1 MGQEAVN
8 ETGGALTPVGFMN
21 TETTPASSSDPATR
35 AAAEQSAPGM
45 AATVTPGKAGKAT
58 GKPIFMAVNRDK
70 IYPRSVKGRFAT
82 WRWIFFFAIQT
93 VFYGLCWM
101 SWEGRQAVLFDLVER
116 KFYLFDLVFW
126 PQDVIYLA
134 LLLIISAY
142 GLFLFTAM
150 GGRLFCGYACPQ
162 TLFTEWFL
170 WIEEKVEGPHN
181 VRKKLDAQP
190 MDARKFRL
198 KFTKHGIFLLI
209 SIWTGLTFVGY
220 FTPIRTLMH
229 EVVNFSLGPWEMFW
243 IFLYGIATYANAGFL
258 REQMCLYMCPYAR
271 FQSVMFDPDTLVV
284 TYDQTRGEPRGARL
298 KKEPAPARGD
308 CIDCGICVQVC
319 PTGIDIRDG
328 LQYECIGCSACID
341 ACDEVMDK
349 ISLPR
354 GLIRYSTEHAMEAG
368 WNGRQIVRHLI
379 RPRTLIYGVIL
390 LVIVAA
396 TLWGIVHRKPLKVDV
411 IRDRGV
417 MSREVDHGMIE
428 NPYRLQIINM
438 REEPR
443 RFQIAVSGLKGA
455 EFDDAPTVEL
465 PAGATRV
472 VPLTV
477 RVPADELQ
485 PGRNLIY
492 FDVADL
498 DDPQTA
504 VHEQAT
510 FLMQ

>member
-1 MGQEAVN
+1 MNPESANSSSTQDDGQPLPDKPAQTTGG
-8 ETGGALTPVGFMN
+8 ETGRP
-21 TETTPASSSDPATR
+21 ETAR
-35 AAAEQSAPGM
+35 AK
-45 AATVTPGKAGKAT
+45 VV

-70 IYPRSVKGRFAT
+70 IYPRSVKGRFAS

-93 VFYGLCWM
+93 VFYGLCWLP
-101 SWEGRQAVLFDLVER
+101 WDGRQAFLFDLTER

-170 WIEEKVEGPHN
+170 WIEEKIEGPHN

-198 KFTKHGIFLLI
+198 KFIKHAIFLLI

-220 FTPIRTLMH
+220 FTPILTLMH
-229 EVVNFSLGPWEMFW
+229 ELATFTLGPWEMFW
-243 IFLYGIATYANAGFL
+243 IGLYGVATYANAGFL

-284 TYDQTRGEPRGARL
+284 TYDQKRGEPRGARS
-298 KKEPAPARGD
+298 KKQEAAAAKGD
-308 CIDCGICVQVC
+308 CIDCNICVQVC

-349 ISLPR
+349 IDLPR
-354 GLIRYSTEHAMEAG
+354 GLIRYSTEHAMEQG
-368 WNGRQIVRHLI
+368 WGREQILRHLI
-379 RPRTLIYGVIL
+379 RPRTLIYGAIL
-390 LVIVAA
+390 LIIVAA
-396 TLWGIVHRKPLKVDV
+396 TVWGIVQRQPLKVDV

-417 MSREVDHGMIE
+417 MSRELDNGMIE

-443 RFQIAVSGLKGA
+443 RFRIAVSGLKGA
-455 EFDDAPTVEL
+455 EFDAVPTVEL
-465 PAGATRV
+465 AAGATRI
-472 VPLTV
+472 VPLTI

-485 PGRNLIY
+485 PGRNQIY
-492 FDVADL
+492 FDVVDE
-498 DDPQTA
+498 DDPQIG